1 MDCFICALV
10 EISMGRMLGVKTL
23 LPGVGGGFEMFSGVP
38 GDFELHEEKESP
50 LTLVLDLHWPS
61 EVKLSGKDELS

>member
-1 MDCFICALV
+1 M
-10 EISMGRMLGVKTL
+10 KTL

-38 GDFELHEEKESP
+38 GDLELHEEKESP